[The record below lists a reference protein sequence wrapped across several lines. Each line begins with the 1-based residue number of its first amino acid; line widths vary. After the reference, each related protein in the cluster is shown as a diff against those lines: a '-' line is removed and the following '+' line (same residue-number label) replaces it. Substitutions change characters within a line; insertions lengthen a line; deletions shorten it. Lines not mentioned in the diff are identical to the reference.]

1 MVGLPAQRC
10 GSCGWVYVS
19 VSDSGD
25 ALEQPAECFDGLTG
39 VLPGQVLR
47 DRYRL
52 CRLLGRGTHGTTFL
66 AEHRFLNHPCVVKI
80 LPHPV
85 DASDRLA
92 VQRMRAEAAA
102 GYRLSDPH
110 VVRVLDFDILD
121 RRAYFV
127 MEYITGI
134 DLARLS
140 GSGVGLSWQQ
150 VVRVLGDVACGL
162 AAVHRAGFVHRD
174 VKPANLLLGSDGA
187 VRLGD
192 FGVASVARLAGPEA
206 SGASVPGTLA
216 YAAPEIVLGRCT
228 GSCAAD
234 LFSLGVTLVELLLGR
249 VPPPRASLYGTYLE
263 AELPVA
269 RWLELLPA
277 DVPDALRAI
286 LRGLLEPDPGRR
298 FGSSDELLDAL
309 AGLTSETPSWS
320 GPRATG
326 RAKHASG
333 IVVCPL
339 ERLGGGD
346 EDEWLGHMIAD
357 HLSRALAG
365 VPGLYVGDCEQ
376 FRALLQRTR
385 RGTPMYEARRRAGRL
400 VGAATLVEGGF
411 ERAGDE
417 VRIGLRV
424 VTLHDGR
431 EQRLA
436 AVSGSLGSLGQLEE
450 RLVASVLE
458 AIGRKPAGPLDAGPS
473 ALLAAQRSFA
483 SAKRAFLRGDYEQ
496 ALRLGTEALE
506 QDPSFG
512 DALGLVGVA
521 CARMGRY
528 EQAVEYHRRHLA
540 LAERNGD
547 ARMRVEALANLGAM
561 HYFRGQF
568 EAAHDYLAEAAD
580 EADRLGLTSEPAQIR
595 NNLGFVLFQ
604 LGRPAEAERAFRA
617 AIETHRAYGAL
628 VSLIGPYN
636 GLGHVLLAQ
645 QRYDEAR
652 GYFRR
657 ALSLAEESEDRVNV
671 GVAHMNLGYCATLQG
686 RFDEAKHELA
696 VALNVLEATH
706 FWNGLARVYE
716 YMAEL
721 NMKLGNFEQAACC
734 AEQRLRLARRH
745 ANRRMEEAAGR
756 QKAEALRQA
765 GMRALEQP
773 TAEARA
779 GLREVLGPQRPGPR
793 RREVAEP

>member
-1 MVGLPAQRC
+1 M
-10 GSCGWVYVS
+10 SN
-19 VSDSGD
+19 SGH
-25 ALEQPAECFDGLTG
+25 ALERPAESFDGLTG

-85 DASDRLA
+85 DASDA
-92 VQRMRAEAAA
+92 GAIERMRAEAAA

-127 MEYITGI
+127 MEYIAGI

-140 GSGVGLSWQQ
+140 GAGIAMDWRQ
-150 VVRVLGDVACGL
+150 VVRVLGDAACGL

-187 VRLGD
+187 VRLAD
-192 FGVASVARLAGPEA
+192 FGVASVARLAGPDA
-206 SGASVPGTLA
+206 AGTKLPGTLA
-216 YAAPEIVLGRCT
+216 YAAPEVVLGRCAGT
-228 GSCAAD
+228 YAAD
-234 LFSLGVTLVELLLGR
+234 LFSLGLTLLELLLGR
-249 VPPPRASLYGTYLE
+249 VPPPRASLYGTYLQ
-263 AELPVA
+263 AELPA
-269 RWLELLPA
+269 ERWLELLPA
-277 DVPDALRAI
+277 DVPAALRAV
-286 LRGLLEPDPGRR
+286 LRRMLEPDPGQR
-298 FGSSDELLDAL
+298 FTSAEALLDAL
-309 AGLTSETPSWS
+309 SALAAETPAWS
-320 GPRATG
+320 QPRPLRRVKQA
-326 RAKHASG
+326 RG

-339 ERLGGGD
+339 ERLGGDGD
-346 EDEWLGHMIAD
+346 DEWLGHMIAD
-357 HLSRALAG
+357 HLSRSLAG

-376 FRALLQRTR
+376 FRALLERTR
-385 RGTPMYEARRRAGRL
+385 RSAPLREARWRAGRL
-400 VGAATLVEGGF
+400 IGAGTLIEGGF
-411 ERAGDE
+411 ERRGDE
-417 VRIGLRV
+417 VRILLRLV
-424 VTLHDGR
+424 ALREGR
-431 EQRLA
+431 EQQLA
-436 AVSGSLGSLGQLEE
+436 SVRGSLSSLGQLEE
-450 RLVASVLE
+450 QLVTDVLE
-458 AIGRKPAGPLDAGPS
+458 ALGREPRGSVTAGPS
-473 ALLAAQRSFA
+473 ALLAAQQRFA
-483 SAKRAFLRGDYEQ
+483 AAKRAFLRGDYEQ
-496 ALRLGTEALE
+496 ALRAGLEALE

-528 EQAVEYHRRHLA
+528 EQAVEYHQRHLA
-540 LAERNGD
+540 LAEGNSD
-547 ARMRVEALANLGAM
+547 TRMRIEALANLGAM

-568 EAAHDYLAEAAD
+568 EAAHDYLAEAA
-580 EADRLGLTSEPAQIR
+580 EQADRLGLTSEPAQIR

-604 LGRPAEAERAFRA
+604 LGRPAEAEQAFRA

-686 RFDEAKHELA
+686 RFDVAKHELA

-721 NMKLGNFEQAACC
+721 NMKLGNFQQAAQC

-745 ANRRMEEAAGR
+745 ANRRMEEAASR
-756 QKAEALRQA
+756 QKAEALRRA
-765 GMRALEQP
+765 GLRALEQP

-779 GLREVLGPQRPGPR
+779 GLREVAGGPPPARRP
-793 RREVAEP
+793 REVAES